1 MTIKNSMDKTILVPM
16 KCVYFFKFN
25 MIKLTTLKSSLNVL
39 YFLFCRQLHL
49 RFCWCAWHASLIPNP
64 IQWCSLVAECSKEKS
79 HRYHELLNCYTR
91 IPGKCC
97 LVYLIIQTDRAK
109 IFRKKLPKLF
119 WSHEQDQK
127 IETRSNSAITRSART
142 SSIF

>member
-25 MIKLTTLKSSLNVL
+25 MIKLTTLSKCVIFFVL
-39 YFLFCRQLHL
+39 QAATFEVLLVRMACLFDPESNTMMFTCGRMFKREVSQVS
-49 RFCWCAWHASLIPNP
+49 WTT
-64 IQWCSLVAECSKEKS
+64 
-79 HRYHELLNCYTR
+79 ELLYCYTR
-91 IPGKCC
+91 ITGKCC
-97 LVYLIIQTDRAK
+97 LIYLIIQTDRAK

-119 WSHEQDQK
+119 WSHEQDQN